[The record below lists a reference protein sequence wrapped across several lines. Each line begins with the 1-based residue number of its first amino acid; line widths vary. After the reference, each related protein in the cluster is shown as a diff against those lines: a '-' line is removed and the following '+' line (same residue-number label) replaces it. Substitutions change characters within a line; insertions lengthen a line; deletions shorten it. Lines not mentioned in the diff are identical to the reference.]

1 MTTGLERIT
10 AKARENASLQFTSL
24 AHHISKELNLGL
36 FTTHL
41 PNEQH
46 RE

>member
-24 AHHISKELNLGL
+24 VHHISKERIWDCLQ
-36 FTTHL
+36 HI
-41 PNEQH
+41 PKRKH